1 MNAFENPSDTKIR
14 EILATPRTI
23 AVVGCSPDPD
33 RDSHRIAALLK
44 AKGHRVIP
52 VNPSCQ
58 EILGERCFASL
69 RAIPEPVEMVDVFRR
84 PEFVDQ
90 IADDAVA
97 VGAKILWLQL
107 EVINEPAAR
116 KAHAAGLT
124 VVMDRCPA
132 IEYRRLF

>member
-1 MNAFENPSDTKIR
+1 MNAFENPSDSKIR

-23 AVVGCSPDPD
+23 AVVGCSPDPH

-44 AKGHRVIP
+44 SKGHRVIP

-69 RAIPEPVEMVDVFRR
+69 RNIPEPVEMVDVFRR

-90 IADDAVA
+90 IADDAIA
-97 VGAKILWLQL
+97 VGANILWLQL

-116 KAHAAGLT
+116 KAQAAGLT

>member
-1 MNAFENPSDTKIR
+1 
-14 EILATPRTI
+14 
-23 AVVGCSPDPD
+23 
-33 RDSHRIAALLK
+33 
-44 AKGHRVIP
+44 
-52 VNPSCQ
+52 
-58 EILGERCFASL
+58 
-69 RAIPEPVEMVDVFRR
+69 MVDVFRR

-90 IADDAVA
+90 IADDAIA
-97 VGAKILWLQL
+97 VGANILWLQL